1 MTRRTFITLFG
12 GAAAGWPLA
21 ASAQQ
26 PKMPPVG
33 VQSLA
38 RDCRSHRDAGQM
50 RRVLLEFGELH

>member
-1 MTRRTFITLFG
+1 MKRREFIMVLG
-12 GAAAGWPLA
+12 GAAAGWPLSA
-21 ASAQQ
+21 RAQQ

-50 RRVLLEFGELH
+50 R